1 MTDGL
6 HLAKIKWYN
15 SSVMRI
21 LSRFFN
27 TQAFS
32 LSGLIHAR
40 SLMLNCPYGLPGV
53 SCGFKHNN
61 EVEESGMAS
70 NMDCGPI

>member
-1 MTDGL
+1 MVQQLSNAYFEQILQYSGIQSVRTD
-6 HLAKIKWYN
+6 KCQIFN
-15 SSVMRI
+15 VM
-21 LSRFFN
+21 L
-27 TQAFS
+27 
-32 LSGLIHAR
+32 L
-40 SLMLNCPYGLPGV
+40 LNCPYGLPGV